1 MMVRM
6 DARVDAYIAKA
17 QPFAQP
23 ILNHIREVMHKALPD
38 VQETIKWS
46 MPFFTTKSGRIIANM
61 AAFKAHASFGLWS
74 SSVRAE
80 MTAAGFDS
88 SEGMGTLGK
97 ITSVKDLPADKQ
109 LVKWAKAAAAA
120 VEGGESLMKRP
131 KKAATKPLPEM
142 HPEFAAA
149 LKKSKTATKVY
160 AEFSPSCQREY
171 LEWIN
176 EAKRDA
182 TRTTRVEQAVAWI
195 AEGKQRNW
203 KYQNC

>member
-23 ILNHIREVMHKALPD
+23 ILNHIRETMHRALPE

-46 MPFFTTKSGRIIANM
+46 MPFFTTPGGKIIANM
-61 AAFKAHASFGLWS
+61 AAFKAHCSFGLWA
-74 SSVRAE
+74 SSVRE
-80 MTAAGFDS
+80 QLKAAGFESDGS
-88 SEGMGTLGK
+88 MGTLGR
-97 ITSVKDLPADKQ
+97 IASVKDLPADRM
-109 LVKWAKAAAAA
+109 LVKLIKEAAAA
-120 VEGGESLMKRP
+120 VEGGESLMKRKKTVP
-131 KKAATKPLPEM
+131 KALPEI

-149 LKKSKTATKVY
+149 LKKNKAAIKVY
-160 AEFSPSCQREY
+160 EAFSPSCKREY

-182 TRTTRVEQAVAWI
+182 TRTTRIEQAVTWI

>member
-23 ILNHIREVMHKALPD
+23 ILNHIRETMHRALPD

-46 MPFFTTKSGRIIANM
+46 MPFFTTSGGKIVANM
-61 AAFKAHASFGLWS
+61 AAFKAHCSFGLWA
-74 SSVRAE
+74 SSVRAQLKE
-80 MTAAGFDS
+80 AGFESDGS
-88 SEGMGTLGK
+88 MGTLGR
-97 ITSVKDLPADKQ
+97 ITSVKDLPGDRLLIK
-109 LVKWAKAAAAA
+109 LIKEAAAA
-120 VEGGESLMKRP
+120 VEGGESLMKRKKTAP
-131 KKAATKPLPEM
+131 KALPEI

-149 LKKSKTATKVY
+149 LKKSKAATKVY
-160 AEFSPSCQREY
+160 EAFSPSCKREY

-182 TRTTRVEQAVAWI
+182 TRTTRIEQAVTWI